1 MDYLSWQRRPHIASC
16 KLFLTL
22 LRAKLA
28 VFAKCI
34 SGICEEAKNTKMGC
48 FFSSIL
54 TTLKRPKKLIH
65 GCLPKIW
72 INPYIWQPPSYVLTT
87 VWEDLALNA
96 GTLPTIGIDPY
107 FMANP
112 FRCPDHRIGRG
123 RGFECMWSI
132 FLANDPY
139 FWQSSAGH
147 KKWPPLTQKW
157 FFFHPDWFFSRV
169 HALDICFFAKKNALI
184 LVSRALC
191 RKKKRI

>member
-72 INPYIWQPPSYVLTT
+72 IDPYIWQPPSYVLTT

-107 FMANP
+107 FWQTPSNVLITGLEEKEALNA
-112 FRCPDHRIGRG
+112 C
-123 RGFECMWSI
+123 
-132 FLANDPY
+132 DPY
-139 FWQSSAGH
+139 FWQTIHFFWQSLEGH
-147 KKWPPLTQKW
+147 IKWPPI
-157 FFFHPDWFFSRV
+157 FSPRFIF
-169 HALDICFFAKKNALI
+169 LSGSFPRQLFFAKKTSQELRM
-184 LVSRALC
+184 LSRSLSVY
-191 RKKKRI
+191 